1 MIPRQRQPSFVRRQP
16 KRPDGPRTPRTCLV
30 AGVLRLRRDERGQV
44 TAFVAVLTAGLLLV
58 AGLVFDGGTALAAKT
73 RALDQAQEAARAGA
87 QELSLA
93 WVRGGAGPL
102 LDPARAQ
109 AAAQASLAAAGA
121 TGTVSIAGDEVTV
134 TVTSTTHTQL
144 LHLAG
149 VGEITVSATAT
160 ARAEPGVTAPDPRRG
175 P

>member
-1 MIPRQRQPSFVRRQP
+1 MS
-16 KRPDGPRTPRTCLV
+16 T
-30 AGVLRLRRDERGQV
+30 RLRHDSCHLRRGRAGRARFAARLRRCGRDERGQV
-44 TAFVAVLTAGLLLV
+44 TAFVAALTAGLLLV
-58 AGLVFDGGTALAAKT
+58 AGLVFDGGAALAAKT

-102 LDPARAQ
+102 LDPVRAH

-121 TGTVSIAGDEVTV
+121 TGTVSVVGDEVTV
-134 TVTSTTHTQL
+134 TVTRTTRTHL

-149 VGEITVSATAT
+149 VGEIRVSASAT
-160 ARAEPGVTAPDPRRG
+160 ARAEPGVTAPDPRSG

>member
-1 MIPRQRQPSFVRRQP
+1 M
-16 KRPDGPRTPRTCLV
+16 
-30 AGVLRLRRDERGQV
+30 LRLRRDERGQV

-87 QELSLA
+87 QQLNPV
-93 WVRGGAGPL
+93 WVHGGTGPL
-102 LDPARAQ
+102 LDPVRARS
-109 AAAQASLAAAGA
+109 AAQAWLAAASA
-121 TGTVSIAGDEVTV
+121 TGTVGVAGDEVTV
-134 TVTSTTHTQL
+134 TVTGTTRTHL

-149 VGEITVSATAT
+149 IGEITVSATAT
-160 ARAEPGVTAPDPRRG
+160 ARAEPGVTRPDARSG

>member
-1 MIPRQRQPSFVRRQP
+1 M
-16 KRPDGPRTPRTCLV
+16 
-30 AGVLRLRRDERGQV
+30 
-44 TAFVAVLTAGLLLV
+44 TAFVAVLAAGLLLV
-58 AGLVFDGGTALAAKT
+58 AGLVFDGGAALAAKT

-102 LDPARAQ
+102 LDPARAH

-121 TGTVSIAGDEVTV
+121 TGTVSVAGDEVTV
-134 TVTSTTHTQL
+134 TVTRTTRTQL

-149 VGEITVSATAT
+149 VGEIRVSATAT
-160 ARAEPGVTAPDPRRG
+160 ARAEPGVTAPDPRSG